1 MPPRKPFSSS
11 SLKSSVRLP
20 QNKAAKGGVLSCLGC
35 LGIIGLF
42 FGLAIIVGIVNAIT
56 GNTPDSKPV
65 AAHTSSSATPV
76 ESPSESPSPTA
87 SEGSSSSPSAT
98 PSPSPTSEEAVP
110 LEKEKNVATVV
121 SKDTAASSDSQAT
134 IEKLNTLEVK
144 GRAPKTGYNRS
155 QFGQA
160 WADVD
165 HNGCDTRNDI
175 LRRDLTSITVK
186 PGTQGCKV
194 MSGVLDDP
202 YVPHTIQFKRGKDTS
217 DDVQIDHVVSLS
229 DAWQTGAQAISAT
242 DREQFANDPM
252 NLLAVDGPANQ
263 AKGDGDAAT
272 WLPNNKDFRCTYV
285 SKQIDVKA
293 KYHLWVKEAEKQAMI
308 DTLKNCG
315 AVLPEKTATPTP
327 VAPKQTQE
335 APAPAPAPVKE
346 APAPAPV
353 EQAPAPA
360 APGAAQPAP
369 VAPVPV
375 APAPVQQ
382 APAAGP
388 FPNCTAARQAGAAP
402 LYAGQPGYA
411 PKLDR
416 DRDGVA
422 CE

>member
-1 MPPRKPFSSS
+1 M
-11 SLKSSVRLP
+11 
-20 QNKAAKGGVLSCLGC
+20 
-35 LGIIGLF
+35 
-42 FGLAIIVGIVNAIT
+42 
-56 GNTPDSKPV
+56 
-65 AAHTSSSATPV
+65 AT
-76 ESPSESPSPTA
+76 ESPSPTA
-87 SEGSSSSPSAT
+87 SESSSPSPSAT
-98 PSPSPTSEEAVP
+98 PSHSPTSEEAVP
-110 LEKEKNVATVV
+110 LEKEKNAATVV
-121 SKDTAASSDSQAT
+121 SKDTAASSDSQAA
-134 IEKLNTLEVK
+134 IEKLNSLEVK

-272 WLPNNKDFRCTYV
+272 WLPNNKEFRCTYV

-315 AVLPEKTATPTP
+315 AVLPEKTAAPAP
-327 VAPKQTQE
+327 VAPKPTQE
-335 APAPAPAPVKE
+335 APAPTPAPVKE

-360 APGAAQPAP
+360 PIAPAPVQQAP
-369 VAPVPV
+369 VAPAPAPV

-382 APAAGP
+382 APAASP
-388 FPNCTAARQAGAAP
+388 FPNCAAARQAGAAP

-411 PKLDR
+411 LKLDR